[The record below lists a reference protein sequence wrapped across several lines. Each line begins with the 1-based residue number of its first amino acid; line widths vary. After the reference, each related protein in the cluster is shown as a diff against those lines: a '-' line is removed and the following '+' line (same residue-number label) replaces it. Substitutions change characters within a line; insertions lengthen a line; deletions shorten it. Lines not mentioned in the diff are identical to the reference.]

1 MFDPKIKIDRE
12 LYGKLKKLAGE
23 RGYSSV
29 EEFATHILEREVSK
43 GGRRGEAGR
52 GGDQKE
58 ARGARVSL
66 TAPRCM

>member
-43 GGRRGEAGR
+43 GGGGEKQDEEEIRKKLEGL
-52 GGDQKE
+52 GY
-58 ARGARVSL
+58 L
-66 TAPRCM
+66 